1 MVKTKINKKSKP
13 NNNNKQQHNG
23 KKNGKKSDISEFRAQ
38 LDALGLKI
46 IEVTADGNCFF
57 RSLADQLDGD
67 EDKHEKYRKM
77 VVQYIMKNRENFE
90 PFIEDEVPFD
100 EYCQSMEKDGTWAG
114 NMELQAASLVTHS
127 NICIHLKSS
136 PRWYIKNFGDHDAQM
151 IHLSYHDWEH
161 YNSVRSK
168 EDTCDGPARPIIIKG
183 KKNGKKSDISEFR
196 AQLDALGL
204 KIIEVT
210 ADGNCFFRSLAD
222 QLDGDEDKHEK
233 YRKMVVQYI
242 MKNRENFEPFI
253 EDEVPFDE
261 YCQSMEKDGTWAGN
275 MELQAAS
282 LVTHSNICIHLK
294 SSPRWYIK
302 NFGDHDAQMIHLSY
316 HDWEHYNSVR
326 SKEDTCDG
334 PARPI
339 IIKADADLTVKSHQ
353 ANGAVS
359 KAKDRPA
366 ESNVLA
372 DSIRTVQVGS
382 GCENEEKIQQVLLLV
397 DGDVDAAIE
406 FIIADQVA
414 EESFF
419 ENDRVSF
426 SESTSHECSS
436 NDFPEHAGRCGEK
449 IKNKNIKEIQ
459 TCSSTGR
466 KNDKTNSLLDE
477 KKIPR
482 NKACPCGSKKKHKS
496 CCGTASGRSSTV
508 AVNNTVDY
516 GKGKID
522 KKQGKKGGSANLTVL
537 HGSDGV
543 SPDMG
548 ALCI

>member
-13 NNNNKQQHNG
+13 NNNNKQHHNNG
-23 KKNGKKSDISEFRAQ
+23 KKNGKKSDITEFRAQ

-136 PRWYIKNFGDHDAQM
+136 PRWYIKNFSDHEAQM

-168 EDTCDGPARPIIIKG
+168 EDTCDGP
-183 KKNGKKSDISEFR
+183 
-196 AQLDALGL
+196 
-204 KIIEVT
+204 T
-210 ADGNCFFRSLAD
+210 
-222 QLDGDEDKHEK
+222 
-233 YRKMVVQYI
+233 
-242 MKNRENFEPFI
+242 
-253 EDEVPFDE
+253 
-261 YCQSMEKDGTWAGN
+261 
-275 MELQAAS
+275 
-282 LVTHSNICIHLK
+282 
-294 SSPRWYIK
+294 
-302 NFGDHDAQMIHLSY
+302 
-316 HDWEHYNSVR
+316 
-326 SKEDTCDG
+326 
-334 PARPI
+334 RPI
-339 IIKADADLTVKSHQ
+339 IIKADADLTVKPHQ
-353 ANGAVS
+353 ANGADS
-359 KAKDRPA
+359 KANYRSA
-366 ESNVLA
+366 ESTVLA
-372 DSIRTVQVGS
+372 ESIRTVKVGS
-382 GCENEEKIQQVLLLV
+382 GCENEVKIQQVLLLV

-414 EESFF
+414 EGSFF
-419 ENDRVSF
+419 ENDRVAF
-426 SESTSHECSS
+426 PVGTSHECSS
-436 NDFPEHAGRCGEK
+436 NDLPEHADRCGEK
-449 IKNKNIKEIQ
+449 IKNKNIKEKE
-459 TCSSTGR
+459 TCSTTGR
-466 KNDKTNSLLDE
+466 KNDKTHVLIDE
-477 KKIPR
+477 KKTSR
-482 NKACPCGSKKKHKS
+482 NKNCPCGSKKKHKS

-508 AVNNTVDY
+508 AVNNTADY
-516 GKGKID
+516 GKGKKD
-522 KKQGKKGGSANLTVL
+522 KKQGKKGGSANLAVV